1 MFKRCVS
8 FQLFRAASMCS
19 VVALS
24 SLSISR
30 PVYALPN
37 SQSPEQMVVISL
49 GQDES
54 ADAALAKASR
64 LAKALSIAERIERVD
79 DKAIALAG
87 IAQGYAEQGDLGTA
101 HELLSQSL
109 QLVEQP
115 AETESA
121 EPEGSHNQPKV
132 NRPKVNRPKVLN
144 KIADGYVA
152 TGEEARA
159 ADVLLQS
166 LESVGEIR
174 SRTQNYR
181 YFLEAIERYG
191 AFSEAAL
198 AQPGLEKAVQ
208 LSNATK
214 DGFRRSY
221 GLGKIAI
228 AYSQLEDAAI
238 ADAGISTLSNLL
250 LTPDEAAPPRL
261 QLINRNSA
269 LLDIAEARARYGDS
283 TEAIALLAPV
293 LDSNSFFK
301 LGKIASVYGL
311 LNDTAMAKSALDELV
326 LRIESLPAPENRSD
340 ANNRLRAINNT
351 AIAYIELG
359 APEVAHSFLASTL
372 PNLLASDDPEILF
385 FLGQFANA
393 YELTGD
399 ISTQQ
404 ALLQRA
410 FKLFSPSDLP
420 EPNQMNAWQAL
431 AFENMA
437 QSYAQLSEETAPEQ
451 LALLL
456 QTATDN
462 DWDYSYPMYLAMLSQ
477 AADQRGDVALMQQ
490 LHTKALDLLAPD
502 ENGIPRNDSN
512 MLLDTLII
520 LAEVYGQTSETAV
533 AIEGLQSLTQ
543 VADSLASSSG
553 SAEFRQQELLSAI
566 ALAYASQ

>member
-1 MFKRCVS
+1 MFKRCGS
-8 FQLFRAASMCS
+8 FQFFRAASMCS

-49 GQDES
+49 GKDES

-121 EPEGSHNQPKV
+121 EPEDSHNQPKV
-132 NRPKVNRPKVLN
+132 NQPKVNRPKVLN

-152 TGEEARA
+152 AGEEARA

-181 YFLEAIERYG
+181 YFLDAIERYG

-250 LTPDEAAPPRL
+250 FTPDEAAPPRL

-293 LDSNSFFK
+293 LDSNSFFN
-301 LGKIASVYGL
+301 LSKIASVYGL

-359 APEVAHSFLASTL
+359 APEVAHSFLTSTL
-372 PNLLASDDPEILF
+372 PNLLESDNPEILF
-385 FLGQFANA
+385 FLGQFAKT

-431 AFENMA
+431 AFENIT

-490 LHTKALDLLAPD
+490 LHTKALNLLAPD
-502 ENGIPRNDSN
+502 DNGIPRNDSN
-512 MLLDTLII
+512 MLLDTLIM

-566 ALAYASQ
+566 ALAYASR